1 MQAALGYNRK
11 IITRLPACE
20 GREGTDH
27 GHLLLL
33 GQLLQLVGLLLG
45 SDEASPHIVRGLRAP
60 TQVAMSGGGGGGVVQ
75 EERRKKKKT
84 RAAPAHLVEEVTQ
97 RHLVVVEQDF
107 LLGGE
112 EPLAE
117 RQAGSRYG
125 RGVVLYVQL
134 VGELVRSE
142 LSH

>member
-1 MQAALGYNRK
+1 MQVASGYNRK
-11 IITRLPACE
+11 IVTRLSTCE

-45 SDEASPHIVRGLRAP
+45 SDEASPHVVRGLQTP
-60 TQVAMSGGGGGGVVQ
+60 TQVVVSGGWGGEW
-75 EERRKKKKT
+75 EERKKKPC
-84 RAAPAHLVEEVTQ
+84 AAPEDLVKEVTQ
-97 RHLVVVEQDF
+97 RDLVVIEQDF

-125 RGVVLYVQL
+125 RGVVLHVQL

>member
-1 MQAALGYNRK
+1 MQVAPGYNRK
-11 IITRLPACE
+11 IVTRLSTCE

-45 SDEASPHIVRGLRAP
+45 SDEASPHVVRGLRTP
-60 TQVAMSGGGGGGVVQ
+60 TQVVVSGGGGSGKR
-75 EERRKKKKT
+75 EKKKPC
-84 RAAPAHLVEEVTQ
+84 AAPEDLVKEVTQ
-97 RHLVVVEQDF
+97 RDLVVIEQDF

-125 RGVVLYVQL
+125 RGVVLHVQL